1 MFFLQQT
8 SSPLFVSSSSYQS
21 ACLLLREFLLLVLD
35 PESSNDKRK
44 SQYWRGKD
52 TRVSNILAKHTQHTV
67 EYLILANTSQCWSI
81 TVANKP
87 CLLIG
92 KHHVN
97 CDCLYFAHIEIEPL
111 RHYFFWADW
120 RNLSNHQF
128 DCT

>member
-52 TRVSNILAKHTQHTV
+52 TRVSNILAKYTQHTV
-67 EYLILANTSQCWSI
+67 EYFTC
-81 TVANKP
+81 
-87 CLLIG
+87 
-92 KHHVN
+92 KHTGVLEYRGCKQTMFVN
-97 CDCLYFAHIEIEPL
+97 REASFEL
-111 RHYFFWADW
+111 
-120 RNLSNHQF
+120 
-128 DCT
+128 